1 MAKEKS
7 YKIVMEKIWTP
18 SFLVYWDSF
27 VEKTRNPLA
36 SQRSLANRKINP
48 KTLLKTLLQ
57 ILVTSAALYLVLR
70 KTDVAKLGGIIRN
83 ANPWYL
89 LLSLLFF
96 NISKLINAVR
106 LNRFFKVIGIELSAI
121 YSLKLYYLGMFYN
134 LFLPGGVGGDGYKI
148 YVLQK
153 NHGLKMINVFHAVF
167 WDRLSGIIALIFL
180 AILLLQPSSFALH
193 LPVLVPYA
201 WVMLVAIY
209 PLALLLN
216 KLFYKQFLEVFT
228 ITSVESLLIQITQ
241 VISVFFI
248 LKAISQNAHIV
259 DYLAIFLI
267 STIATV
273 IPITIGGAGAREIT
287 FFYLLAFVK
296 LGTNA
301 GVALSLIFFVISAIS
316 SLAGILTRINHEKSV
331 PEIPESRQ

>member
-1 MAKEKS
+1 M
-7 YKIVMEKIWTP
+7 
-18 SFLVYWDSF
+18 
-27 VEKTRNPLA
+27 
-36 SQRSLANRKINP
+36 ANRKINP
-48 KTLLKTLLQ
+48 KKLLKTLLQ
-57 ILVTSAALYLVLR
+57 LIITSAALYLVLK
-70 KTDVAKLGGIIRN
+70 KTDVAKLGDIIRN

-96 NISKLINAVR
+96 NISKVINAVR
-106 LNRFFKVIGIELSAI
+106 LNRFFKAIGIELSTL

-180 AILLLQPSSFALH
+180 SLIILQPSSFALQ
-193 LPVLVPYA
+193 LPQLLPYS
-201 WVMLVAIY
+201 WVILVAIY
-209 PLALLLN
+209 PLAKLLN
-216 KLFYKQFLEVFT
+216 KLFYKQFIELFT

-241 VISVFFI
+241 LISAFFI
-248 LKAISQNAHIV
+248 LKAIAQNANVV

-267 STIATV
+267 STIATI
-273 IPITIGGAGAREIT
+273 IPVTIGGAGAREIT
-287 FFYLLAFVK
+287 FFYLLGFVK
-296 LGTNA
+296 LATNA

-316 SLAGILTRINHEKSV
+316 SLAGILSRINHEKSV
-331 PEIPESRQ
+331 KISDEVDAALPPTLK

>member
-1 MAKEKS
+1 MA
-7 YKIVMEKIWTP
+7 
-18 SFLVYWDSF
+18 
-27 VEKTRNPLA
+27 N
-36 SQRSLANRKINP
+36 NNINL
-48 KTLLKTLLQ
+48 KKLLKTFLQ
-57 ILVTSAALYLVLR
+57 LIVTSAALYLVLR

-89 LLSLLFF
+89 LLSILFF
-96 NISKLINAVR
+96 NISKVINAVR
-106 LNRFFKVIGIELSAI
+106 LNRFFKAIGIELSAM

-153 NHGLKMINVFHAVF
+153 NHGMKMINVFHAVF
-167 WDRLSGIIALIFL
+167 WDRVSGIIALIFL
-180 AILLLQPSSFALH
+180 SLILLQPSSFALH
-193 LPVLVPYA
+193 LPQLVPYA
-201 WVMLVAIY
+201 WIVLVAIY
-209 PLALLLN
+209 PLARLLN
-216 KLFYKQFLEVFT
+216 KLFYKQFIGVFT
-228 ITSVESLLIQITQ
+228 ITSIESLLIQIAQ

-267 STIATV
+267 STIATI

-287 FFYLLAFVK
+287 FFYLLGFIQ

-301 GVALSLIFFVISAIS
+301 GVALSLIFFAISALS
-316 SLAGILTRINHEKSV
+316 SLAGILTRIHHEKSV
-331 PEIPESRQ
+331 PEIKEEGQ

>member
-1 MAKEKS
+1 M
-7 YKIVMEKIWTP
+7 
-18 SFLVYWDSF
+18 
-27 VEKTRNPLA
+27 
-36 SQRSLANRKINP
+36 ANRKINP
-48 KTLLKTLLQ
+48 KKLLKTLLQ
-57 ILVTSAALYLVLR
+57 LLVTSGALYLVLR
-70 KTDVAKLGGIIRN
+70 KTDVAQLMSIIRN

-106 LNRFFKVIGIELSAI
+106 LNRFFKAIGIELSTM

-180 AILLLQPSSFALH
+180 SLIILQPSSFALQ
-193 LPVLVPYA
+193 LPQLLPYS
-201 WVMLVAIY
+201 WVILVAIY
-209 PLALLLN
+209 PLAKLLN
-216 KLFYKQFLEVFT
+216 KLFYKQFIELFT

-241 VISVFFI
+241 LISAFFI
-248 LKAISQNAHIV
+248 LKAIAQNANVV

-267 STIATV
+267 STIATI
-273 IPITIGGAGAREIT
+273 IPVTIGGAGAREIT
-287 FFYLLAFVK
+287 FFYLLGFVK
-296 LGTNA
+296 LATNA

-316 SLAGILTRINHEKSV
+316 SLAGILSRINHEKSV
-331 PEIPESRQ
+331 KISDEVDAALPPTLK